1 MLKSKTIRIVLN
13 ILTLLAVFWGL
24 WEQTKAET
32 NVWIQ
37 IIAVVLFF
45 AAMARLSSKVSSNT
59 VQESPAER
67 EFNTGIKKDL
77 LKLEKEDKKDVE

>member
-1 MLKSKTIRIVLN
+1 MKKGIKIVFVLA
-13 ILTLLAVFWGL
+13 TLGFMFWAF
-24 WEQTKAET
+24 WEQTQEKP

-45 AAMARLSSKVSSNT
+45 TAMSRLSRKTVSNS

-67 EFNTGIKKDL
+67 EFNAGIKKDL
-77 LKLEKEDKKDVE
+77 IELEKEEEKDAK